1 MLKKSITNSLR
12 HSAYLCT
19 PSGNPKLALWLS
31 LSVLN
36 LFSNSPEKVNVK
48 KSITNSRCHSAYLCT
63 PLGNPKL
70 ALWLSLSVLNLFFN
84 SPEEVNVNQ
93 KTGDFFEK
101 THKKL

>member
-36 LFSNSPEKVNVK
+36 LFSNSPE
-48 KSITNSRCHSAYLCT
+48 
-63 PLGNPKL
+63 
-70 ALWLSLSVLNLFFN
+70 
-84 SPEEVNVNQ
+84 EVNVNQ